1 MDPDPPFKHLTRL
14 PHLKHNMNF
23 YSISKIVNLNHFL
36 MPFIS
41 YKYNKPNEL
50 NLNLNLERSQ
60 KKN

>member
-1 MDPDPPFKHLTRL
+1 
-14 PHLKHNMNF
+14 
-23 YSISKIVNLNHFL
+23 

-60 KKN
+60 KKKLILHPKISSFPHILEIKTMYF